1 MGCKVHGHP
10 FALIGF
16 PAVDAFV
23 ERETGIMDD
32 FYREEIL
39 EHYTHPHHYGTLAQA
54 DISHEENN
62 PLCGDRIRFD
72 IKLDDDGQTVKDV
85 RFSGVGCAISKASA
99 SMLSDVLIGLTL
111 DEIKELTKEDVID
124 ELGIDLGPVRLK
136 CALLPLKVV
145 KAGAYGLDG
154 WLEVEDKQE
163 DEW

>member
-1 MGCKVHGHP
+1 
-10 FALIGF
+10 
-16 PAVDAFV
+16 
-23 ERETGIMDD
+23 MDD

-39 EHYTHPHHYGTLAQA
+39 EHYTHPHHYGTLDDP

-72 IKLDDDGQTVKDV
+72 IQLDQDGETVKDV

-99 SMLSDVLIGLTL
+99 SMLSDLLIGQTL
-111 DEIKELTKEDVID
+111 DEIKALTNEDMLD

-145 KAGAYGLDG
+145 KVGAYGLAST
-154 WLEVEDKQE
+154 LEDDVPESD

>member
-1 MGCKVHGHP
+1 
-10 FALIGF
+10 
-16 PAVDAFV
+16 
-23 ERETGIMDD
+23 MDD

-39 EHYTHPHHYGTLAQA
+39 EHYTHPHNYGTLENA

-62 PLCGDRIRFD
+62 PLCGDQVRFD
-72 IKLDDDGQTVKDV
+72 IKLDEDGQTIKDV

-99 SMLSDVLIGLTL
+99 SMLSDLIIGQTM
-111 DEIKELTKEDVID
+111 DDIKEMTKEDVMD

-145 KAGAYGLDG
+145 KIGAYGLDG
-154 WLEVEDKQE
+154 WQAEDDSGE

>member
-1 MGCKVHGHP
+1 
-10 FALIGF
+10 
-16 PAVDAFV
+16 
-23 ERETGIMDD
+23 MDD

-39 EHYTHPHHYGTLAQA
+39 EHYTHPHHYGTLEEP

-72 IKLDDDGQTVKDV
+72 IQLDEDGETVKDV

-99 SMLSDVLIGLTL
+99 SMLSDLLIGQTL
-111 DEIKELTKEDVID
+111 DEIKALTNEDMLE

-145 KAGAYGLDG
+145 KVGAYGLAG
-154 WLEVEDKQE
+154 APEDDE
-163 DEW
+163 PESDDEW